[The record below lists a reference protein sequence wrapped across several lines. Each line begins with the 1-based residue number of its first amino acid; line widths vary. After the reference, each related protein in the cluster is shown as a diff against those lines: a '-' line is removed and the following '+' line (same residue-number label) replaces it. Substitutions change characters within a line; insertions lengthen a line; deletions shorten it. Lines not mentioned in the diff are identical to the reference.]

1 MSRRRATTAVSG
13 LIIVLGVIL
22 VIETA
27 IVGGGTTGYV
37 LGALFVLAGA
47 GRLYLASRMVR

>member
-47 GRLYLASRMVR
+47 GRLYLANRMVR